1 MVEGQPRL
9 EGARGE
15 EEPPLGGDDG
25 PGLSE
30 QQAHPEPRRGP
41 QVNSPSSWLGSD
53 LESGL
58 RLRTPLGGA
67 DGARLSEQQ
76 AHPEP
81 GGPVVDDSLM
91 LGTQLRRVMQS
102 RGQRGGDFPFVS
114 TDEFVRATSV
124 SVPECV
130 LNAPSGSSVPA
141 PASPLQPFAAVDPE
155 ELGERKGLPRRRWK
169 SCAARHLVMSLAFL
183 LMLLPLKGQKY

>member
-1 MVEGQPRL
+1 MVTMAPDSLNNKHIQNHDGGPKLIVRAAGL
-9 EGARGE
+9 EVIWNPGCASGHHLVE
-15 EEPPLGGDDG
+15 LMAPLGGADG
-25 PGLSE
+25 AGLSE
-30 QQAHPEPRRGP
+30 QQAHPE
-41 QVNSPSSWLGSD
+41 S
-53 LESGL
+53 
-58 RLRTPLGGA
+58 
-67 DGARLSEQQ
+67 
-76 AHPEP
+76 
-81 GGPVVDDSLM
+81 GGPVVDDSLT

-155 ELGERKGLPRRRWK
+155 ELGEREGLPRRRWK